1 MIKNI
6 KNFKEHLKCSLF
18 KHKNNDSSLQLK
30 NNNVKSVSKIAFF
43 FFFFFLLFF
52 GFFFLIFIFPV
63 FGFRHG
69 YRFQPKSEPQQ
80 CQVQAASETYTTAHG
95 NA

>member
-1 MIKNI
+1 MPELMIKNI

-43 FFFFFLLFF
+43 FFFCFFSFLLFPLREL
-52 GFFFLIFIFPV
+52 GFPL
-63 FGFRHG
+63 
-69 YRFQPKSEPQQ
+69 
-80 CQVQAASETYTTAHG
+80 
-95 NA
+95 